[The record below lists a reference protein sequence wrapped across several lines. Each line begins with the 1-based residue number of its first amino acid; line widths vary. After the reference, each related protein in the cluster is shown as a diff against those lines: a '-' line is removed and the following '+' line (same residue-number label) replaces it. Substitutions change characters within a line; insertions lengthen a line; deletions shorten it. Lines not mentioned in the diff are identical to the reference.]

1 MNLQYSAKRGIVRPV
16 HTAYMCSLMILLQMM
31 NMDYVS
37 KMFKIKDKDLMFI
50 YEPDGFLI
58 ELAYIYEISRTP
70 FCAVTVHSV
79 QRILLCGIWDLLEVI
94 TE

>member
-1 MNLQYSAKRGIVRPV
+1 MISLQI
-16 HTAYMCSLMILLQMM
+16 M

-70 FCAVTVHSV
+70 
-79 QRILLCGIWDLLEVI
+79 WK
-94 TE
+94 